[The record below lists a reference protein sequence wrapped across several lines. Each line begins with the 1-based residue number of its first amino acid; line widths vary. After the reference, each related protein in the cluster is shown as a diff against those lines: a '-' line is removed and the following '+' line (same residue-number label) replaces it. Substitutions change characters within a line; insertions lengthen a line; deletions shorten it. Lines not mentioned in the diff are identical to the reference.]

1 MWNFL
6 QLCFSRVKL
15 RIEPDVFTPR
25 CKNYHNYDFLHWNFR
40 LNLMLSHNGCENSHN
55 CDLICWSFDW
65 TWRVHYRGLE
75 FQTTKISSVE
85 ALIWTWWVHTPGVK
99 FPTIVNSSKSFK
111 YNTWWWIFNYL
122 SWNHIKSFIFIM
134 FFLSTLFLLCEL
146 IIPER

>member
-40 LNLMLSHNGCENSHN
+40 LNLILSHNGCENSHN
-55 CDLICWSFDW
+55 YDLICWSFDW

-85 ALIWTWWVHTPGVK
+85 ALIWTWWVHTPVWS
-99 FPTIVNSSKSFK
+99 FLQLWIHRSLSNITHDDEYLIIYHEITSS
-111 YNTWWWIFNYL
+111 L
-122 SWNHIKSFIFIM
+122 
-134 FFLSTLFLLCEL
+134 LFLLCFFCQL
-146 IIPER
+146 YFYYVSW